1 MKGLFLKVKT
11 SEEVLKIIETF
22 GPLGEETVPLGN
34 AFGRILSRDIVS
46 PEDLPGFY
54 RSSMD
59 GYAVRAKD
67 IFGATETLPTML
79 EVSGE
84 VRMGEKPVV
93 ALEPGEAAKMPTGGM
108 LPQGADGVV
117 MVEYC
122 HELDQNTIEVARA
135 ISPLE
140 NVILPDDD
148 FKKGVPVLKKGRRP
162 LRPQDLGVM
171 AGLGLSLA
179 NVHKRPRVAI
189 VSTGDEVI
197 PVTQRP
203 EPGEVR
209 DINSYTLSAFCQ
221 QSGAEPVNLGLCRD
235 DFEEI
240 KGKVEKGLQEAD
252 TVWISGGS
260 SVGVMDLTLK
270 VFDSFENAELLVHG
284 ISISP
289 GKPTIIARIGSKAV
303 FGLPGH
309 TASAMVVAEI
319 FLAPFL
325 CRLSGAGHFSESL
338 HDEIEAELSRNIESA
353 SGREEY
359 IRVKLERREGD
370 LVAEPIFGK
379 SGLISTLVEADGLLR
394 VERNTEGL
402 YQGEKVKVMI
412 FNPKKGEFS

>member
-1 MKGLFLKVKT
+1 LFLKVKT
-11 SEEVLKIIETF
+11 PEEVFEIIKTF
-22 GPLGEETVPLGN
+22 SPLGEEVVLLEN
-34 AFGRILSRDIVS
+34 AFSRILSRDVVS
-46 PEDLPGFY
+46 PENLPGFY

-67 IFGATETLPTML
+67 TFGATETLPAIL

-84 VRMGEKPVV
+84 VHMGKKPVV
-93 ALEPGEAAKMPTGGM
+93 ALEPGEAIKMPTGGM

-148 FKKGVPVLKKGRRP
+148 FKRGVPVFKKGSRP

-171 AGLGLSLA
+171 AGLGLSQ
-179 NVHKRPRVAI
+179 VTVYKRPRVAI
-189 VSTGDEVI
+189 ISTGDEVI

-209 DINSYTLSAFCQ
+209 DINSYTLSAFCMQ
-221 QSGAEPVNLGLCRD
+221 CDAEPVNLGLCRD

-240 KGKVEKGLQEAD
+240 KTRLDKGLQEAD

-260 SVGVMDLTLK
+260 SVGAMDLTLK
-270 VFDSFENAELLVHG
+270 VFESFENTELLVHG

-289 GKPTIIARIGSKAV
+289 GKPTIIARIGTKAV

-319 FLAPFL
+319 FLAPL
-325 CRLSGAGHFSESL
+325 LSRLSGADYLSESL

-359 IRVKLERREGD
+359 FRVKLKKRDGN

-402 YQGEKVKVMI
+402 YQGEKVRVMI
-412 FNPKKGEFS
+412 FNPKKGEFH

>member
-1 MKGLFLKVKT
+1 MFLKVKT
-11 SEEVLKIIETF
+11 PEEVFKIIKTF

-34 AFGRILSRDIVS
+34 AFGRILSQDIVS

-67 IFGATETLPTML
+67 TFGATETLPTIL

-84 VRMGEKPVV
+84 VCMGKKPAV
-93 ALEPGEAAKMPTGGM
+93 ALEPGEAVKMPTGGM

-122 HELDQNTIEVARA
+122 HELDQSTIEVARA

-171 AGLGLSLA
+171 AGLGLSQA
-179 NVHKRPRVAI
+179 TVHKRPRVAI
-189 VSTGDEVI
+189 LSTGDEVI
-197 PVTQRP
+197 PVTQSP

-235 DFEEI
+235 DSEEI
-240 KGKVEKGLQEAD
+240 KDKVERGLQEAD

-270 VFDSFENAELLVHG
+270 VFESFENGKLLVHG

-289 GKPTIIARIGSKAV
+289 GKPTIIARIGSKAI

-325 CRLSGAGHFSESL
+325 CRLSGVGHLSESL
-338 HDEIEAELSRNIESA
+338 HDEIEAELSRNVESA

-359 IRVKLERREGD
+359 IRVRLERREGD
-370 LVAEPIFGK
+370 FVAEPIFGK

-402 YQGEKVKVMI
+402 YQGEKVRVMI
-412 FNPKKGEFS
+412 FNPKKGEFR